1 MKWALDTETI
11 KFARHRAQRKEL
23 AREKAV
29 LVKDNRLLRDAM
41 PALIAQADEYF
52 KQGYFTASYEVVQ
65 ALPADFDFQ
74 GTLGWDQG
82 LILAKV
88 AQYSDEDPTPE
99 GNAPSEDALIT
110 QDDQI
115 QDVALSSE
123 VVFVEEENVSA
134 EADVSGANVV
144 LAEGGTVAVGG
155 TTVGGAS
162 VVNPEDKAGEK
173 QDDV

>member
-41 PALIAQADEYF
+41 PALIAQAGEYF

-99 GNAPSEDALIT
+99 GNAPTE
-110 QDDQI
+110 
-115 QDVALSSE
+115 DVALSSE